1 MKANFKTM
9 NDIVSAVNA
18 GNHAFFSEENMKAF
32 QCELHH
38 QVWNG
43 AWFISKNKGPFKGKV
58 WLIHKVYR
66 YMDSWFISTEDD
78 YYSRKKDAIKAVKL
92 ICEK

>member
-1 MKANFKTM
+1 MKANFDTM
-9 NDIVSAVNA
+9 NDIVAAVNA
-18 GNHAFFSEENMKAF
+18 GNHAFFSDESMEAF

-43 AWFISKNKGPFKGKV
+43 SFFISKNKGPFKGKV

-66 YMDSWFISTEDD
+66 YDNSWFIRTEEE
-78 YYSRKKDAIKAVKL
+78 YYSRKKDAIKAVEKL
-92 ICEK
+92 CGA